1 MKSEFRI
8 PPPRCPVIRSPAPYT
23 LWPEIRRSKRLRRPT
38 VPFEDRPQLVPI
50 RPIWEQHQE
59 QARLHLKVEVL
70 REVALKKARL
80 Q

>member
-8 PPPRCPVIRSPAPYT
+8 PPPRCPIIRPIAPYT

-50 RPIWEQHQE
+50 RPIWEQLRE
-59 QARLHLKVEVL
+59 QAQIRLKVNVV